1 MSEIYNRRLAVL
13 SQPDSL
19 AQLKQSLHGIEREC
33 LRVDL
38 DGELSQQPHPT
49 ALGATLTHSSITTD
63 YAEPLLEFITEA
75 LPDSQQTLAQLN
87 DLHRFTISQL
97 DQEVLWA
104 PSMPGELPSEEQIP
118 VAYYGDSNIGQFKW
132 VYRQGLA
139 VRYGKTMQCIA
150 GIHYNYSLPDS
161 VWTILQEDDHD
172 TRNAQDYQSARYIAL
187 TRNFRRYS
195 WLLMYLF
202 GASPAVDKSFVRN
215 MQHQLESF
223 DADTLYLPY
232 ATSLRMSDL
241 GYQSNAQAS
250 LTPCYNE
257 LASYITSIR
266 KAVATPYPPYEAFG
280 TLQENGEWRQLNT
293 NILQI
298 ENEYYSIIRPKRI
311 TQGSERPVEAL
322 EARGIQ
328 YVEARCIDVNP
339 FLPLGIDLEQARFL
353 DVFLLYCALQ
363 DSPRLVGGEC
373 SICSANFM
381 TVVKQ
386 GRQPELMLERK
397 LGPISLRSW
406 ADELFSDMQACAEL
420 LDKAY
425 ATDEHTAALAN
436 NYQKV
441 LNVELTPSAQV
452 LAQMQAQQQS
462 FSQFSLAQSKQ
473 HAADLAAQPLTA
485 EQLAH
490 YQQLASES
498 IAARQAIEQQPQLP
512 FAEYLAKVSLN

>member
-161 VWTILQEDDHD
+161 VWAILQEDDHD

-202 GASPAVDKSFVRN
+202 GASPAVDK
-215 MQHQLESF
+215 
-223 DADTLYLPY
+223 
-232 ATSLRMSDL
+232 
-241 GYQSNAQAS
+241 
-250 LTPCYNE
+250 
-257 LASYITSIR
+257 
-266 KAVATPYPPYEAFG
+266 
-280 TLQENGEWRQLNT
+280 
-293 NILQI
+293 
-298 ENEYYSIIRPKRI
+298 
-311 TQGSERPVEAL
+311 AL
-322 EARGIQ
+322 
-328 YVEARCIDVNP
+328 
-339 FLPLGIDLEQARFL
+339 
-353 DVFLLYCALQ
+353 CAI
-363 DSPRLVGGEC
+363 C
-373 SICSANFM
+373 SIN
-381 TVVKQ
+381 
-386 GRQPELMLERK
+386 
-397 LGPISLRSW
+397 
-406 ADELFSDMQACAEL
+406 
-420 LDKAY
+420 
-425 ATDEHTAALAN
+425 
-436 NYQKV
+436 
-441 LNVELTPSAQV
+441 
-452 LAQMQAQQQS
+452 
-462 FSQFSLAQSKQ
+462 
-473 HAADLAAQPLTA
+473 
-485 EQLAH
+485 
-490 YQQLASES
+490 
-498 IAARQAIEQQPQLP
+498 
-512 FAEYLAKVSLN
+512 